1 MIASYIIGR
10 ILSAIPTV
18 LLLTFIVFL
27 AIHLVPGDFVDIML
41 GTQNY
46 LSEEQMKSLYQ
57 QYGLDKPFVVQY
69 GIWLKNLFTFNFG
82 TSLRS
87 GQKVSELIIEKF
99 PITLELACLSLLF
112 SIVIGL
118 PLGILSAVKR
128 NKKWDYFARVLGLIG
143 LSAPAFWI
151 AALLIVTVSG
161 LFENYTLFG
170 FVSIQKDIG
179 KNLQI
184 LFIPSITL
192 GFMLAAQI
200 MRITR
205 SSMLDV
211 LSQEYIKVARA
222 KGVVSRN
229 ILYKHALK
237 NALIPVVTTAGIQF
251 GYLVGGTIL
260 IENMF
265 AIPGIGRLLL
275 LSVNQ
280 RDYPVIQGVVLFIG
294 VFIVLMNIIVDIVYT
309 LIDPRIELR

>member
-1 MIASYIIGR
+1 
-10 ILSAIPTV
+10 
-18 LLLTFIVFL
+18 
-27 AIHLVPGDFVDIML
+27 ML